1 MKKSKEKRRG
11 LMLVDN
17 TDGEYGPDVMSR
29 CRSGESDHIVY
40 RMTHKI

>member
-1 MKKSKEKRRG
+1 
-11 LMLVDN
+11 MLVDN

-40 RMTHKI
+40 RDRYSMTHKI